1 MLRPFI
7 SRLPLSYSHSHG
19 VNSFPVKSTVL
30 SLLLPP
36 LFIGLA
42 SCSSNVKFDDSEY
55 RSVGQTKPLNGNIS
69 NPQTSQYDTPEQ
81 LHYEAD
87 GYSKSSLKTNQLS
100 RRFGHDLT
108 IRKIIQTI
116 RIHCT
121 AQPLTTSTQSGTE
134 PLQFCHYQF
143 PNNCGSHRFS
153 LIENSTQTAL
163 VYHDRTTQRN
173 ILDQIQD
180 SEYAHPGL
188 WDFADQVSVS
198 SPYPEQQL
206 YYQFSGQ
213 TSQAWVV
220 GINEKDREQFG
231 TLYAKAVNE
240 TLACF

>member
-1 MLRPFI
+1 MLRQFSTRI
-7 SRLPLSYSHSHG
+7 S
-19 VNSFPVKSTVL
+19 NSDSFCARNTSVKNIVLTLLFPPMFT
-30 SLLLPP
+30 
-36 LFIGLA
+36 GLA
-42 SCSSNVKFDDSEY
+42 ACSNNVMFDDAEY
-55 RSVGQTKPLNGNIS
+55 RAVGLTKPQNGNIS
-69 NPQTSQYDTPEQ
+69 NPQTSQYDSPEQ
-81 LHYEAD
+81 LHYDAD
-87 GYSKSSLKTNQLS
+87 GYSESSLKANQLS
-100 RRFGHDLT
+100 RRYGHDLT

-121 AQPLTTSTQSGTE
+121 AQPLTSTTQSGAE

-180 SEYAHPGL
+180 GEYAHAGL

-213 TSQAWVV
+213 ASQAWVV

>member
-1 MLRPFI
+1 MSHHFLAISPF
-7 SRLPLSYSHSHG
+7 L
-19 VNSFPVKSTVL
+19 NSVFALNTPVKNMVL
-30 SLLLPP
+30 ALVIPSV
-36 LFIGLA
+36 LA
-42 SCSSNVKFDDSEY
+42 SLTACTSNVRFDDAEY
-55 RSVGQTKPLNGNIS
+55 RAVGLTQPQNGKIS
-69 NPQTSQYDTPEQ
+69 NPPATHYDSPEQ
-81 LHYEAD
+81 LQYDAD
-87 GYSKSSLKTNQLS
+87 GYNEISGNINRLS
-100 RRFGHDLT
+100 RRYGHDLT

-121 AQPLTTSTQSGTE
+121 AQPLTSAKQANAE

-143 PNNCGSHRFS
+143 PKTCGSHRFS
-153 LIENSTQTAL
+153 LIENTDNTAL
-163 VYHDRTTQRN
+163 VYHDRVTQRN
-173 ILDQIQD
+173 ILDQIRD
-180 SEYAHPGL
+180 NEYAQPGL

-220 GINEKDREQFG
+220 GINDKDREQFG

>member
-1 MLRPFI
+1 MLRHFSTRFSLSSFNSSCARNTPI
-7 SRLPLSYSHSHG
+7 RPIVRPLL
-19 VNSFPVKSTVL
+19 VPIMFA
-30 SLLLPP
+30 
-36 LFIGLA
+36 GLA
-42 SCSSNVKFDDSEY
+42 ACSSNVMFDDSEY
-55 RSVGQTKPLNGNIS
+55 RAVGLTKPQNGNIS
-69 NPQTSQYDTPEQ
+69 NPRKNQYESPEQ
-81 LHYEAD
+81 LQYDAD
-87 GYSKSSLKTNQLS
+87 GYNEPSENVNRLS
-100 RRFGHDLT
+100 RRYGHDLT

-121 AQPLTTSTQSGTE
+121 AQPLTTANQLSKE

-153 LIENSTQTAL
+153 LIENSSQTAL
-163 VYHDRTTQRN
+163 VYHDRATQRN
-173 ILDQIQD
+173 ILDQVQD
-180 SEYAHPGL
+180 NEYAHPGL

-206 YYQFSGQ
+206 YYQFSGE

>member
-1 MLRPFI
+1 ML
-7 SRLPLSYSHSHG
+7 SHDLA
-19 VNSFPVKSTVL
+19 SFPFSNSDSPCTRNATVKNTVL
-30 SLLLPP
+30 SLLLSPI
-36 LFIGLA
+36 FMGLSA
-42 SCSSNVKFDDSEY
+42 CSSNVMFDDSEY
-55 RSVGQTKPLNGNIS
+55 RAVGLTEPQNGNIS
-69 NPQTSQYDTPEQ
+69 NPQKKQYDSPEQ
-81 LHYEAD
+81 LQYDAD
-87 GYSKSSLKTNQLS
+87 GYSESSLKTNSLS
-100 RRFGHDLT
+100 RRYGHDLT

-121 AQPLTTSTQSGTE
+121 AQPLTTTNQLNQE

-180 SEYAHPGL
+180 GEYAHPGL